1 MCVCVCVTVEQLQA
15 QELENNSG
23 SFLLVACKQARR
35 SGGAYVA
42 GVLHNML
49 EEYFGHNKQQADL
62 FSGGMREDEP
72 ALGLLSACG
81 GKSCFK

>member
-1 MCVCVCVTVEQLQA
+1 M
-15 QELENNSG
+15 
-23 SFLLVACKQARR
+23 
-35 SGGAYVA
+35 A

-72 ALGLLSACG
+72 ALGLLSVCG
-81 GKSCFK
+81 GKILFQVTCES